1 MVSSDRNVC
10 FEPCSVGFLT
20 VLQLLF
26 GLKIISVTNGRSGS
40 CIVSSVCLC
49 KIQACDYV
57 G

>member
-1 MVSSDRNVC
+1 MVSSDRIVG
-10 FEPCSVGFLT
+10 FEPCSVDSLT

-26 GLKIISVTNGRSGS
+26 GLKIISVANGRSGS

-49 KIQACDYV
+49 KVKACDYV